1 MDAGDTLFFMTKICI
16 PSAQIPYFCSVS
28 VVAVGHLIPCGCVMS
43 KTNQMMISKNAENEF
58 NQFLEAWTHLKLK
71 YTDL

>member
-28 VVAVGHLIPCGCVMS
+28 VVAVGHLIPCGGVMS
-43 KTNQMMISKNAENEF
+43 KTNQMMIS
-58 NQFLEAWTHLKLK
+58 
-71 YTDL
+71 